1 MNILLTGATGFLG
14 SHLARALVQASHRLV
29 IVKRSSSDCAR
40 LADIAS
46 EMIAYDA
53 DEEASVYRL
62 FAEQGPFDAV
72 IHAATAY
79 GRRGE
84 SDVGLLEA
92 NVLFPLRLLQ
102 LCCEQG
108 TRLFVNTDTFSR
120 DSLAQGAPHLAGYHL
135 TKKQFAE
142 WGAYIAKKYGLT
154 FANMR
159 LEHVYGPFD
168 QSDKFIPYV
177 ISQCL
182 RDGAQL
188 ALTSGEQK
196 RDFVYVEDVV
206 AAYLLLLREKS
217 SLPAEYA
224 EFQVGTGKATA
235 VRELVEKI
243 HSLTRST
250 AVLQFGAFAQREGE
264 LMCSQADTGKLGALG
279 WQARVSLEQG
289 LKLILQKEAAD

>member
-14 SHLARALVQASHRLV
+14 SHLARALVQAAHRLV

-40 LADIAS
+40 LEDIVG
-46 EMIAYDA
+46 EIIAYDA

-62 FAEQGPFDAV
+62 FAEHGPFDAV

-108 TRLFVNTDTFSR
+108 TRLFVNTDTFS
-120 DSLAQGAPHLAGYHL
+120 LAQGALHLAGYHL

-168 QSDKFIPYV
+168 QPDKFIPYV

-206 AAYLLLLREKS
+206 AAYLLLLQEKP
-217 SLPAEYA
+217 SLPAQYA
-224 EFQVGTGKATA
+224 EFQVGTGKATS
-235 VRELVEKI
+235 VREVVEKI

-250 AVLQFGAFAQREGE
+250 ALLQFGALAQREGE

-289 LKLILQKEAAD
+289 LKLILQKEAAN